1 MLIPATE
8 PYSVLILV
16 PGLLPLL
23 LFGLLCDFSLAF
35 LARLALPAEV
45 LVPSR
50 SFGRS
55 FRGRCLRDADYSS
68 LEHMQL
74 ELKSLV
80 KTIDTNK
87 TYGGFVL
94 TKGAMDTH
102 RTFARFDPN
111 ALTEEMLDA
120 TGFLKEGLYL
130 GCIRE
135 YVPVGAARM
144 DPEGMVASPVHH
156 PTCLSRHIH
165 A

>member
-1 MLIPATE
+1 
-8 PYSVLILV
+8 
-16 PGLLPLL
+16 
-23 LFGLLCDFSLAF
+23 
-35 LARLALPAEV
+35 
-45 LVPSR
+45 
-50 SFGRS
+50 
-55 FRGRCLRDADYSS
+55 
-68 LEHMQL
+68 MQL